1 MIISTNYGP
10 SSLAF
15 SPKTY
20 SWDRM
25 CASKKKRLV
34 RHVWGGVA
42 LRYKSY
48 DLSTSLLKA
57 FSMDR
62 VCASKKV
69 TSHHMCGTSKPWDIK
84 AMDLSSS
91 LSLGNVLL
99 WIACVSPKE
108 IFIPH
113 MWNLKALRYKSYG
126 PLLLF
131 SPRKFS
137 PMDPM
142 CAPQKATPPHIC
154 ETPNSQE
161 REAMDLSS
169 SFSLESFLL
178 RIQCVLSKEDL
189 IPYMAEFEA
198 LIYTAY
204 GSSPLSFRKFS
215 PMDRMCAS
223 KRYSHSAYV
232 GDRSND

>member
-1 MIISTNYGP
+1 
-10 SSLAF
+10 
-15 SPKTY
+15 
-20 SWDRM
+20 
-25 CASKKKRLV
+25 
-34 RHVWGGVA
+34 
-42 LRYKSY
+42 
-48 DLSTSLLKA
+48 
-57 FSMDR
+57 MDR

-169 SFSLESFLL
+169 SFSLKSFLL
-178 RIQCVLSKEDL
+178 RIQCVLSKKRL
-189 IPYMAEFEA
+189 QSF
-198 LIYTAY
+198 Y
-204 GSSPLSFRKFS
+204 GRVQSLDIHSLWISPPLFSKILSYRSNGCLQKVFPLRICGS
-215 PMDRMCAS
+215 
-223 KRYSHSAYV
+223 V
-232 GDRSND
+232 GVRSNDQRKPWGLFPLLFH